1 MNITA
6 GTKIYT
12 SRITIRD
19 GKAAMTSSLLRGIEY
34 LALYIGKVSA
44 YEHPT
49 EDQINTL
56 LCHAGY
62 FTKAQV
68 RQHLGIKAL
77 MELELSIER
86 ENIKPL
92 NQKPEGEPDA
102 KHFNPSL

>member
-1 MNITA
+1 MNILA
-6 GTKIYT
+6 GTKIYAKT
-12 SRITIRD
+12 ITIRD

-49 EDQINTL
+49 DEQIATL
-56 LCHAGY
+56 VCHAGY

-77 MELELSIER
+77 MELESAVECENVKSI
-86 ENIKPL
+86 NHK
-92 NQKPEGEPDA
+92 NEGEQHA
-102 KHFNPSL
+102 QHFNPSL